1 MGAPRPA
8 STTLLELSR
17 ARAEALL
24 RSDQEAVTE
33 REEAARAKA
42 KEVRE
47 RIARRKA
54 YGNNPRAASPAKAR
68 QSPPASANSSARSTS
83 TTSSGARTR
92 HASPKPARAAE
103 PQAKLQAK
111 PDPELAAS
119 LMLNG
124 LFDRP
129 SSLSDNSQRS
139 SVSDPPST
147 TGWRCHA
154 LAETPRQAPLEPAA
168 TADPAATAQAA
179 LYSQHITAL
188 TDQIEALAACLREEQ
203 QARTKTEDKL
213 KKSQEQVRALS
224 SRSKARAGSQP
235 VVGLGLQ
242 VKQ

>member
-68 QSPPASANSSARSTS
+68 QSPPASATSSARSTS

-92 HASPKPARAAE
+92 HASPKLARAAE

-154 LAETPRQAPLEPAA
+154 LAETPRQEPAA
-168 TADPAATAQAA
+168 AADPAATAQAA

-203 QARTKTEDKL
+203 TARRTAEDKL

-224 SRSKARAGSQP
+224 TSRRAARPALSGWDSK
-235 VVGLGLQ
+235 
-242 VKQ
+242 

>member
-1 MGAPRPA
+1 MGAARRNN
-8 STTLLELSR
+8 TTLLELSR

-54 YGNNPRAASPAKAR
+54 YGNRAASPARPR

-111 PDPELAAS
+111 PDPQLATS

-124 LFDRP
+124 LFERP
-129 SSLSDNSQRS
+129 SLSDTSQRS
-139 SVSDPPST
+139 SISDPPST

-154 LAETPRQAPLEPAA
+154 LAETPRPAPPEPAAPAA
-168 TADPAATAQAA
+168 TADSPEATAQAA

-203 QARTKTEDKL
+203 TARRSAEEKL
-213 KKSQEQVRALS
+213 KRAQEQVRALS
-224 SRSKARAGSQP
+224 SRSGKARAGSP
-235 VVGLGLQ
+235 LSGWDSS
-242 VKQ
+242 K